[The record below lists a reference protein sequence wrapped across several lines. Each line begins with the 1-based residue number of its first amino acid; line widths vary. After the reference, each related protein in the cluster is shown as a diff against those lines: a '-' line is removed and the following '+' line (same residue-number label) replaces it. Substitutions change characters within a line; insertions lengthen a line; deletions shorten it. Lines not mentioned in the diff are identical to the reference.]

1 MQKSAFI
8 KGLGVVVVIAAVL
21 IVLPGNLLE
30 IYSHTRFIVV
40 PESMAS
46 STTRIFLSASSNS
59 CSISFDAHKKISL
72 VDCFGNRRKIYDSI
86 ILSQFNI
93 KVGVC

>member
-46 STTRIFLSASSNS
+46 STTRIFYRLQAIAAQSPLMHIKKSLWLIVLGIGVKCMIQLFSANL
-59 CSISFDAHKKISL
+59 I
-72 VDCFGNRRKIYDSI
+72 
-86 ILSQFNI
+86 
-93 KVGVC
+93 